1 MRKLSTKIIGTLLL
15 VFFSVS
21 TIARILIVFVEETT
35 IPELIGTGGFFLAM
49 ISMGFTSLTV
59 FAIGVD
65 FILVRR
71 IKKLNTAILD
81 IEKGEYQINVEIDG
95 RDEISTLAKNL
106 NLMAKELQANE
117 YLNKDFARNVS
128 HEFKTPLSSIKGYAE
143 LIEHG
148 GLTKEEVTEY
158 SEIIIHEIDRLAKLS
173 HDLLQISLLDSVE
186 IIKKDDTFS
195 IDEQIRHV
203 LQLTQLEW
211 ESKNIEFDLDLEELT
226 TQGNKELTFQIWQ
239 NLIANAI
246 KFTPENGKITIGL
259 HEHGGI
265 RFLITDTGIGISEE
279 NQKQIF
285 NQFFLSDKSRNQS
298 GSGLG
303 LSITKKIVEKLGGSI
318 SFESQLNVGTT
329 FSVVLPEGI
338 QS

>member
-1 MRKLSTKIIGTLLL
+1 MKKISTKIIGTLLL
-15 VFFSVS
+15 VFFFVS
-21 TIARILIVFVEETT
+21 MIVRIVLVFVEETT

-49 ISMGFTSLTV
+49 ISMGFCSLML

-71 IKKLNTAILD
+71 IKKMNTAILD
-81 IEKGEYQINVEIDG
+81 IEKGKYEIYVETKG
-95 RDEISTLAKNL
+95 QDEISTLAKNI

-143 LIEHG
+143 LIELG
-148 GLTKEEVTEY
+148 GLTAAEVTEY

-173 HDLLQISLLDSVE
+173 HDLLQISLLDNVG
-186 IIKKDDTFS
+186 IIKKEDTFA
-195 IDEQIRHV
+195 IDEQIRNV

-211 ESKNIEFDLDLEELT
+211 EGKNIEFDLDLDEIT

-239 NLIANAI
+239 NLIDNAI
-246 KFTPENGKITIGL
+246 KFTPENGKIVIFL
-259 HEHGGI
+259 HEQNGI
-265 RFLITDTGIGISEE
+265 CFQITDNGIGISED

-285 NQFFLSDKSRNQS
+285 NQFFLTDKSRNKS
-298 GSGLG
+298 GTGLG
-303 LSITKKIVEKLGGSI
+303 LSITKKIVEKLGGTI
-318 SFESQLNVGTT
+318 TFESKLDVGTT
-329 FSVVLPEGI
+329 FSVVLPEKN
-338 QS
+338 QA

>member
-1 MRKLSTKIIGTLLL
+1 MKRLSTKIIGLLIL
-15 VFFSVS
+15 VFFLVS
-21 TIARILIVFVEETT
+21 MITRILIVFVEETT
-35 IPELIGTGGFFLAM
+35 IPDLIGTSGFFLAM
-49 ISMGFTSLTV
+49 ISMGLSNLLL

-81 IEKGEYQINVEIDG
+81 IEKGDYQINVKMDG
-95 RDEISTLAKNL
+95 HDEISTLAKNL

-143 LIEHG
+143 LINHG
-148 GLTKEEVTEY
+148 ELTKAETTEY
-158 SEIIIHEIDRLAKLS
+158 TDIIIHEIDRLSKLS

-186 IIKKDDTFS
+186 IIKKEDTFS
-195 IDEQIRHV
+195 IDEQIRNV

-211 ESKNIEFDLDLEELT
+211 EGKLIEFELDLEEIK
-226 TQGNKELTFQIWQ
+226 TQGNKDLTFQIWQ
-239 NLIANAI
+239 NLIGNAI
-246 KFTPENGKITIGL
+246 KFTPMNGKISITL
-259 HEHGGI
+259 HTKNGI
-265 RFLITDTGIGISEE
+265 HFMITDTGIGISEE

-285 NQFFLSDKSRNQS
+285 NQFFISDQSRNQS
-298 GSGLG
+298 GNGLG
-303 LSITKKIVEKLGGSI
+303 LSITKKIVEKLGGTI
-318 SFESQLNVGTT
+318 TFESQLNVGTT
-329 FSVVLPEGI
+329 FSVILPTNN

>member
-1 MRKLSTKIIGTLLL
+1 MKKISTKIIGTLLL
-15 VFFSVS
+15 VFFFVS
-21 TIARILIVFVEETT
+21 MIVRIVLVFVEETT

-49 ISMGFTSLTV
+49 ISMGFCSLML

-71 IKKLNTAILD
+71 IKKMNTAILD
-81 IEKGEYQINVEIDG
+81 IEKGKYEIYVETKG
-95 RDEISTLAKNL
+95 QDEISTLAKNI

-143 LIEHG
+143 LIEQG
-148 GLTKEEVTEY
+148 GLTAAEVTEY

-173 HDLLQISLLDSVE
+173 HDLLQISLLDSVG
-186 IIKKDDTFS
+186 IIKKEDTFA
-195 IDEQIRHV
+195 IDEQIRNV

-211 ESKNIEFDLDLEELT
+211 EEKNIEFDLDLDEIN

-239 NLIANAI
+239 NLIDNAI
-246 KFTPENGKITIGL
+246 KFTPENGKIVIFL
-259 HEHGGI
+259 HEQNGI
-265 RFLITDTGIGISEE
+265 CFQITDNGIGISED

-285 NQFFLSDKSRNQS
+285 NQFFLTDKSRNKS
-298 GSGLG
+298 GTGLG
-303 LSITKKIVEKLGGSI
+303 LSITKKIVEKLGGTI
-318 SFESQLNVGTT
+318 SFDSKLDVGTT
-329 FSVVLPEGI
+329 FSVVLPEKN
-338 QS
+338 QA

>member
-1 MRKLSTKIIGTLLL
+1 MKKISTKIIGTLLL
-15 VFFSVS
+15 VFFFVS
-21 TIARILIVFVEETT
+21 MIVRIVLVFVEETT

-49 ISMGFTSLTV
+49 ISMGFCSLML

-71 IKKLNTAILD
+71 IKKMNTAILD
-81 IEKGEYQINVEIDG
+81 IEKGKYEIYVETKG
-95 RDEISTLAKNL
+95 QDEISTLAKNI

-143 LIEHG
+143 LIEQG
-148 GLTKEEVTEY
+148 GLNAAEVTEY

-173 HDLLQISLLDSVE
+173 HDLLQISLLDSVG
-186 IIKKDDTFS
+186 IIKKEDTFAV
-195 IDEQIRHV
+195 DEQIRNV

-211 ESKNIEFDLDLEELT
+211 EGKNIEFDLDLEEIT

-239 NLIANAI
+239 NLIVNAI
-246 KFTPENGKITIGL
+246 KFTPENGKIVISL
-259 HEHGGI
+259 HEQNGI
-265 RFLITDTGIGISEE
+265 HFQITDNGIGISED

-285 NQFFLSDKSRNQS
+285 NQFFLSDKSRNQT
-298 GSGLG
+298 GTGLG
-303 LSITKKIVEKLGGSI
+303 LSITKKIVEKLGGMI
-318 SFESQLNVGTT
+318 SFESKLDVGTT
-329 FSVVLPEGI
+329 FSVVLPEKN
-338 QS
+338 QA

>member
-1 MRKLSTKIIGTLLL
+1 MRRISTKIIGTLML
-15 VFFSVS
+15 VFFFIS
-21 TIARILIVFVEETT
+21 TIVRILIVFVEETT
-35 IPELIGTGGFFLAM
+35 IPNLINKGGFFLAM
-49 ISMGFTSLTV
+49 ISIGFSSLIL
-59 FAIGVD
+59 FAIGVE

-81 IEKGEYQINVEIDG
+81 IEIGEYDIHIEIEG
-95 RDEISTLAKNL
+95 QDEISTLAKNL

-143 LIEHG
+143 LINHG
-148 GLTKEEVTEY
+148 DLNPEEVKEY
-158 SEIIIHEIDRLAKLS
+158 TDIIIHEIDRLAKLS

-186 IIKKDDTFS
+186 IIKKEDTFA
-195 IDEQIRHV
+195 IDEQIRNV

-211 ESKNIEFDLDLEELT
+211 EGKNIEFDLDLEEIT
-226 TQGNKELTFQIWQ
+226 TVGNKELTFQIWQ

-246 KFTPENGKITIGL
+246 KFTPENGKIKIIL
-259 HEHGGI
+259 NLNKNIH
-265 RFLITDTGIGISEE
+265 FLITDTGLGISEA

-285 NQFFLSDKSRNQS
+285 NQFFVSDQSRNQS

-303 LSITKKIVEKLGGSI
+303 LSITKKIIEKLGGSI

-329 FSVVLPEGI
+329 FSVVLPNNI
-338 QS
+338 QP

>member
-1 MRKLSTKIIGTLLL
+1 MKKISTKIIGTLLL
-15 VFFSVS
+15 VFFFVS
-21 TIARILIVFVEETT
+21 MIVRIVLVFVEETT

-49 ISMGFTSLTV
+49 ISMGFCSLML

-71 IKKLNTAILD
+71 IKKMNTAILD
-81 IEKGEYQINVEIDG
+81 IEKGKYEIYVETKG
-95 RDEISTLAKNL
+95 QDEISTLAKNI

-143 LIEHG
+143 LIELG
-148 GLTKEEVTEY
+148 GLTAAEVTEY

-173 HDLLQISLLDSVE
+173 HDLLQISLLDSVG
-186 IIKKDDTFS
+186 IIKKEDTFA
-195 IDEQIRHV
+195 IDEQIRNV

-211 ESKNIEFDLDLEELT
+211 EGKNIEFDLDLEEIT

-239 NLIANAI
+239 NLIDNAI
-246 KFTPENGKITIGL
+246 KFTPENGKIVIFL
-259 HEHGGI
+259 HEQNGI
-265 RFLITDTGIGISEE
+265 CFQITDNGIGISED

-285 NQFFLSDKSRNQS
+285 NQFFLTDKSRNKS
-298 GSGLG
+298 GTGLG
-303 LSITKKIVEKLGGSI
+303 LSITKKIVEKLGGTI
-318 SFESQLNVGTT
+318 TFESKLDVGTT
-329 FSVVLPEGI
+329 FSVVLPEKN
-338 QS
+338 QA